1 MKEITEKIVKDLI
14 IRLNRASQSE
24 LRNEFIDKNNRPQM
38 ESITFDELFD
48 NFSRGIDMNFFPSE
62 NKGACCEVAMF
73 VSFHK
78 PIFGLKFK
86 KDHMISLDEVLKK
99 LVQQVLGTCYPKN
112 QKIILLTD
120 KVDTEVFESWLG
132 NLRAI
137 KRMGM
142 EIEIIYLRS
151 DGSTEVV
158 NKLVGL

>member
-1 MKEITEKIVKDLI
+1 MENIVNDFI
-14 IRLNRASQSE
+14 NRLKRASKSE
-24 LRNEFIDKNNRPQM
+24 LRNEFIDRNNRPQM
-38 ESITFDELFD
+38 EAITFDELFE
-48 NFSRGIDMNFFPSE
+48 NFGGGIEMNFFPSE

-73 VSFHK
+73 VSFYK

-86 KDHMISLDEVLKK
+86 RDQMISLDDVLKK

-120 KVDTEVFESWLG
+120 KVDTEVFEPWLG
-132 NLRAI
+132 NLEAI